1 MNLRLAATLLLVI
14 ARSVGAQQINTVG
27 VERETQRDGWWR
39 VAYDNDFFSAT
50 DKYFTQGIVI
60 EVVTPSLRKLPTRQV
75 LIAPSG
81 SVTRYGLAYEDDGFT
96 ASDLKIPGILY
107 NDHPYAATRQL
118 RAFAIASDTTRAQRI
133 SSSLNVGIIG
143 QGAAGKEVQ
152 TFIHRHTGNT
162 IPQGWGN
169 QIRNDVIL
177 NYEAM
182 IERALV
188 QRGSHILITGTGVAR
203 VGTYN
208 TAATIA
214 STLMIGS
221 VGTPFNT
228 TPDRGRAFFF
238 YAKPQLNVVG
248 YDATLQGG
256 LFNHTSPY
264 VISAGDVSRF
274 VYRHQIGIVYRSH
287 RRSVEYYR
295 SIGTREFRGGLAHQS
310 GGFQFTMP
318 LGR

>member
-1 MNLRLAATLLLVI
+1 MKLRLVATCLLTL
-14 ARSVGAQQINTVG
+14 SGPLGAQQINTVG

-39 VAYDNDFFSAT
+39 LAYDNDFFSAS
-50 DKYFTQGIVI
+50 DKYFTQGVVV
-60 EVVTPSLRKLPTRQV
+60 EVVTPSLRKLPTRRV
-75 LIAPSG
+75 LIAPTG
-81 SVTRYGLAYEDDGFT
+81 STVRYGLAYEDDNFT
-96 ASDLKIPGILY
+96 ASDLKISAILY

-118 RAFAIASDTTRAQRI
+118 RVFAIASDSARAQRI

-177 NYEAM
+177 NYDAM

-188 QRGSHILITGTGVAR
+188 QRGSHLLVTGTGVAR

-208 TAATIA
+208 TAATLA
-214 STLMIGS
+214 STLMIGR
-221 VGTPFNT
+221 VGTPFST
-228 TPDRGRAFFF
+228 TPDRGRAFFL
-238 YAKPQLNVVG
+238 YAKPQLNIVG

-256 LFNHTSPY
+256 LFNRTSPY
-264 VISAGDVSRF
+264 VISAGDLSRV
-274 VYRHQIGIVYRSH
+274 VYRHQIGIVFRSH

-295 SIGTREFRGGLAHQS
+295 TIGTREFRGGLAHQS